1 MPRFTGQNKKR
12 FDPRYFL
19 NETIEEGLMDL
30 IKSPTQRRRGDA
42 ELFFN
47 AQPGTIRFLILNWI
61 SSALPD
67 TGVKKY
73 HSRDDKYAGSDF
85 AKAEAQRYISEYL
98 PNSPVGEMVRNPGD
112 IESDDWGKVG
122 LDATAYDAHL
132 SFDILIQTIKRMYE
146 DSRMDVLHNDPMEL
160 MGYTYPGGIIHYSLL
175 YLGRG
180 LISAK
185 RRYERG
191 KI

>member
-73 HSRDDKYAGSDF
+73 HSR
-85 AKAEAQRYISEYL
+85 
-98 PNSPVGEMVRNPGD
+98 
-112 IESDDWGKVG
+112 
-122 LDATAYDAHL
+122 
-132 SFDILIQTIKRMYE
+132 
-146 DSRMDVLHNDPMEL
+146 
-160 MGYTYPGGIIHYSLL
+160 
-175 YLGRG
+175 
-180 LISAK
+180 
-185 RRYERG
+185 
-191 KI
+191 